1 MKTVGLIG
9 GMSWESSLTYYQRIN
24 SQVKLRKGG
33 LHSAPLILYSVDFA
47 DIARLQHENDWEHM
61 ADYLAAIGQKLENAG
76 AEALVICTNTMH
88 KLAPQIASMVRIPLL
103 HIGDAVI
110 NASRQQGVSR
120 LGLLGTRF
128 TMEQPF
134 LRDYLTQA
142 GLSVLVPS
150 EPERDEIHRVI
161 YEELCQGVIRPESLD
176 FYLAAIDRLKQAGAE
191 AVILGC
197 TEIGLL
203 VSPAQSP
210 IPVLD
215 TALLHA
221 DSVVDFMLAEQAT
234 ANG

>member
-9 GMSWESSLTYYQRIN
+9 GMSWESSLIYYQRIN

-47 DIARLQHENDWEHM
+47 EIARLQHENNWAAM
-61 ADYLAAIGQKLENAG
+61 GDYLADIGQKLEKAG
-76 AEALVICTNTMH
+76 AAALVICTNTMH
-88 KLAPQIASMVRIPLL
+88 KLAPQIANVVRIPLL
-103 HIGDAVI
+103 HIGDAVV
-110 NASRQQGVSR
+110 NASRQQGFQR

-134 LRDYLTQA
+134 LRDHLTQA
-142 GLSVLVPS
+142 GLSVLLPS
-150 EPERDEIHRVI
+150 EPDRAEIHRVI
-161 YEELCQGVIRPESLD
+161 YEELCKGIIRPESLD
-176 FYLAAIDRLKQAGAE
+176 FYLAAIGKLKQAGAE

-221 DSVVDFMLAEQAT
+221 DSVVDFMLAD
-234 ANG
+234 